1 MSIEEAEMQN
11 PAYVLGHSDRELSRL
26 KSQAR
31 LLEPI
36 TQGFL
41 REAGISE
48 GMRVLDIGSGAGDV
62 AFLAGELVGPLGT
75 VVGVDRVAAAV
86 AAATAR
92 AQEMGLG
99 NVSFREGDPTQLRFD
114 QPFDAV
120 VGRYV
125 LLFQADPSA
134 MLASVVDHVRPRGL
148 VVFHEPDWVSARSV
162 PPAPTYDHCR
172 RWLHEVFISSGMD
185 DNMADKLYG
194 IFVRAGVKAP
204 AMRMQTFIGR
214 GAAGD
219 DFLEALADLITTL
232 APQIEHLGLATTKE
246 IDITTLAAR
255 MKDEAATN
263 GSLIIGRSEVGAWGR
278 VGS

>member
-1 MSIEEAEMQN
+1 VGEAEMHN

-26 KSQAR
+26 KAQAR

-36 TQGFL
+36 TQAFL

-62 AFLAGELVGPLGT
+62 ALLAGELVGPLGT
-75 VVGVDRVAAAV
+75 VIGVDRVAAAV

-92 AQEMGLG
+92 ARDRGLG
-99 NVSFREGDPTQLRFD
+99 HVSFREGDPTRLSFD

-134 MLASVVDHVRPRGL
+134 MLASLVDHVRPRGL

-172 RWLHEVFISSGMD
+172 RWLHEVFVRSGMD

-194 IFVRAGVKAP
+194 IFVRAGLKAP
-204 AMRMQTFIGR
+204 EMRMQTFIG
-214 GAAGD
+214 GGVAGD

-232 APQIEHLGLATTKE
+232 APQIELLGLATAKE

-255 MKDEAATN
+255 MKDEAATK
-263 GSLIIGRSEVGAWGR
+263 GSVIIGRSEVAAWGR
-278 VGS
+278 VGA

>member
-1 MSIEEAEMQN
+1 MNIEEAEMQN

-26 KSQAR
+26 KAQAC
-31 LLEPI
+31 LLETT

-62 AFLAGELVGPLGT
+62 AFLAGELVGSLGT

-92 AQEMGLG
+92 AQELGLG
-99 NVSFREGDPTQLRFD
+99 NVSFREGDPTRLSFD

-162 PPAPTYDHCR
+162 PPAPTYDRCR
-172 RWLHEVFISSGMD
+172 RWLHEVFVSSGMD

-214 GAAGD
+214 GAAAD

-232 APQIEHLGLATTKE
+232 APQIEHLGLATNKE

-263 GSLIIGRSEVGAWGR
+263 GSLIIGRSEVVAWGR
-278 VGS
+278 VGA